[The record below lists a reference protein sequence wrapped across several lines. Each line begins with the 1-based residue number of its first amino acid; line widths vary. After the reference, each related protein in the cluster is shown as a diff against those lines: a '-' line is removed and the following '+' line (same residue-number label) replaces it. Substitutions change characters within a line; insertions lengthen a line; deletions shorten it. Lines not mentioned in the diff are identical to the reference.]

1 MNVRQTLVQAMST
14 RSNVAVFALACV
26 SLFIS
31 PALAEEAAPQVE
43 EIIVTAEKRIE
54 PLNEV
59 SQSISVFDADQ
70 LGDLHADTLVDL
82 NALAPGVNIAKNEG
96 FRTVVTIRGVGNEAN
111 QNTIA
116 NPSVS
121 FHLDGIYMA
130 SPFTLQTDLLDIER
144 VEVIRGPQGA
154 LFGQNSTGGAINVVS
169 VSPVLGEVSSAVSG
183 TLGTFGRIKT
193 FGAVNLPVGSSVAV
207 RASATVN
214 RHDGFSRN
222 VVLDQE
228 LDENDSAIGRV
239 RLLWEAT
246 ASTRIEVSAQVYSE
260 DTNGSAQKGIFDR
273 TPNPRRLAQDFP
285 SSHSL
290 DTAMLGLVITRDLF
304 NSTVK
309 YLFSVQEDHIVS
321 YRDNDRS
328 DLVSVES
335 GAFLPAAVAPEDD
348 TQSTTTH
355 EIQWIS
361 KVDSTRDFSW
371 IAGVFVLDTSFEVRF
386 REKIDF
392 GRDGVFDPVS
402 IDQVRS
408 FAPGDYGF
416 ISDAI
421 TERESVSVYFQGDNP
436 ISDQLNLVSGVRL
449 TDGNVD
455 GRVTNFYARS
465 GTDLLSISGTRLTGR
480 TALEYTTTQGAL
492 IYGSYTRG
500 FKPGGSNLT
509 YGREEQIAPTLVKP
523 TFVDEVVD
531 ALELGVK
538 GRVFDDSVQVW
549 ASAYTYDY
557 KNMQYQATDPEV
569 FEGGVTNIP
578 DSSIRGLE
586 VELFGTINSSLQW
599 EARAS
604 WLKSEITESHLVLD
618 NVESDEV
625 TNALV
630 AQGFPLFGPEIQR
643 ARAESVKDVR
653 NNQLAK
659 APSFTANASLTHS
672 ATTALGELRTNI
684 QYVYRGEYYHRI
696 FNNDTTDL
704 VDGYS
709 VLNASSNL
717 VASASPWILTL
728 SVLNITDEPGVN
740 SKFTD
745 AFGVGAT
752 SVELIPPRQFLVR
765 IQRQFD

>member
-1 MNVRQTLVQAMST
+1 MST
-14 RSNVAVFALACV
+14 RFNVAVFALACV
-26 SLFIS
+26 SLFNS
-31 PALAEEAAPQVE
+31 PALAEEAASQVE

-144 VEVIRGPQGA
+144 IEVIRGPQGA

-193 FGAVNLPVGSSVAV
+193 FGAVNLSIGSSVAV

-214 RHDGFSRN
+214 RHEGFSRN

-239 RLLWEAT
+239 RLLWEAS
-246 ASTRIEVSAQVYSE
+246 ASTQVEMSAQVYSE

-273 TPNPRRLAQDFP
+273 TPKPRRLAQDFP

-361 KVDSTRDFSW
+361 KDDSTRDFSW

-408 FAPGDYGF
+408 FSPGDYGF

-436 ISDQLNLVSGVRL
+436 IFNQLNLVSGVRL

-538 GRVFDDSVQVW
+538 GSFVDDRVQLW

-578 DSSIRGLE
+578 RSSIRGLE
-586 VELFGTINSSLQW
+586 VELFGTINSNLQW

-604 WLKSEITESHLVLD
+604 WLKSEVTENHLVLD

-630 AQGFPLFGPEIQR
+630 AQGFPLFGQEIQR
-643 ARAESVKDVR
+643 ARADSIKDVR

-672 ATTALGELRTNI
+672 ATTALGEMRTNI

-709 VLNASSNL
+709 VLNASSTL
-717 VASASPWILTL
+717 VPAASPWILTL

>member
-1 MNVRQTLVQAMST
+1 
-14 RSNVAVFALACV
+14 
-26 SLFIS
+26 
-31 PALAEEAAPQVE
+31 
-43 EIIVTAEKRIE
+43 
-54 PLNEV
+54 
-59 SQSISVFDADQ
+59 
-70 LGDLHADTLVDL
+70 
-82 NALAPGVNIAKNEG
+82 
-96 FRTVVTIRGVGNEAN
+96 
-111 QNTIA
+111 
-116 NPSVS
+116 
-121 FHLDGIYMA
+121 
-130 SPFTLQTDLLDIER
+130 
-144 VEVIRGPQGA
+144 
-154 LFGQNSTGGAINVVS
+154 
-169 VSPVLGEVSSAVSG
+169 
-183 TLGTFGRIKT
+183 
-193 FGAVNLPVGSSVAV
+193 
-207 RASATVN
+207 
-214 RHDGFSRN
+214 
-222 VVLDQE
+222 
-228 LDENDSAIGRV
+228 
-239 RLLWEAT
+239 
-246 ASTRIEVSAQVYSE
+246 
-260 DTNGSAQKGIFDR
+260 
-273 TPNPRRLAQDFP
+273 
-285 SSHSL
+285 
-290 DTAMLGLVITRDLF
+290 MLGLVITRDLF

-361 KVDSTRDFSW
+361 KDDPNRDFSW
-371 IAGVFVLDTSFEVRF
+371 IAGVFVLDTSFAVRF

-416 ISDAI
+416 ISDA
-421 TERESVSVYFQGDNP
+421 TTKRDSVSVYFQGDNP
-436 ISDQLNLVSGVRL
+436 ISKQLNLVSGVRL
-449 TDGNVD
+449 TDSDVE

-465 GTDLLSISGTRLTGR
+465 GTDLLSISGSRLTGR
-480 TALEYTTTQGAL
+480 TALEYTTSQGML

-538 GRVFDDSVQVW
+538 GSFVDDRVQLW

-578 DSSIRGLE
+578 RSSIRGLE
-586 VELFGTINSSLQW
+586 VELFGTINSNLQW

-604 WLKSEITESHLVLD
+604 WLKSEVTENHLVLD

-630 AQGFPLFGPEIQR
+630 AQGFPLFGQEIQR
-643 ARAESVKDVR
+643 ARADSIKDVR

-672 ATTALGELRTNI
+672 ATTALGEMRTNI

-709 VLNASSNL
+709 VLNASSTL
-717 VASASPWILTL
+717 VPAAIPWILTL